1 MRCYPHPLERL
12 LMEPGIQVLGNC
24 GERKTFTLVME
35 IWINIV
41 NILPDSEEI
50 MKLLWEDGGTDQQA
64 FNE

>member
-12 LMEPGIQVLGNC
+12 LMEPGMQVLGNC

-41 NILPDSEEI
+41 NIENGMEAHQRLKTATAS
-50 MKLLWEDGGTDQQA
+50 
-64 FNE
+64 